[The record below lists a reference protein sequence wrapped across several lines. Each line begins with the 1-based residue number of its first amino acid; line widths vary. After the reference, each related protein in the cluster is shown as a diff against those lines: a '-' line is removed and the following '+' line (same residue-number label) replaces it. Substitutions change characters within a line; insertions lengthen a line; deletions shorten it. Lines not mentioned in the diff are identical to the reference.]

1 MSCTAPTDTVF
12 VSILGT
18 NPSYINACTAGNIT
32 SNSDAVNAMT
42 HCCGSA
48 PVTVLMDGCYSYC
61 NVTSSTDQQ
70 NWEKCFGAST
80 GTNGVDFGCTLD
92 DLSGF
97 AVPGSGTIYPSSTE
111 SSAAAASSTVAAV
124 TTTASSGTFTTT
136 ATGSAASHSLASP
149 SAASHSSTSASGTAK
164 ASTSD
169 KASASATSSGATA
182 SASANAGQPT
192 VKQLSKGAVAILALA
207 FVGLLA

>member
-1 MSCTAPTDTVF
+1 MSCPAPADTVYP
-12 VSILGT
+12 VALLGT
-18 NPSYINACTAGNIT
+18 NPSYINACTAANIT

-48 PVTVLMDGCYSYC
+48 SVTVLMDGCYSYC

-70 NWEKCFGAST
+70 NWEKCFGASI
-80 GTNGVDFGCTLD
+80 NDVDFGCTLD

-97 AVPGSGTIYPSSTE
+97 EIPGSGTIYPSSTE

-136 ATGSAASHSLASP
+136 ATGSAASHS
-149 SAASHSSTSASGTAK
+149 STSASGTSK
-164 ASTSD
+164 ASTSSNT
-169 KASASATSSGATA
+169 SASVTSSGATA
-182 SASANAGQPT
+182 SATANAGQPT
-192 VKQLSKGAVAILALA
+192 VGQLSKGAVAILALA
-207 FVGLLA
+207 FVGLLG

>member
-1 MSCTAPTDTVF
+1 MSCTAPDDTLFPVAL
-12 VSILGT
+12 LGT

-48 PVTVLMDGCYSYC
+48 SVTVLMDGCYSYC
-61 NVTSSTDQQ
+61 NITSSADQQ

-80 GTNGVDFGCTLD
+80 GTNDVDFGCTLD
-92 DLSGF
+92 DLSGS
-97 AVPGSGTIYPSSTE
+97 AIPGSGTIYPSSTE
-111 SSAAAASSTVAAV
+111 SSAAASSSTVAAV
-124 TTTASSGTFTTT
+124 TTTATSGQV
-136 ATGSAASHSLASP
+136 TGSAASHA
-149 SAASHSSTSASGTAK
+149 STSASTSGRTSTS
-164 ASTSD
+164 ASTSA
-169 KASASATSSGATA
+169 KTSTSATSSGATA
-182 SASANAGQPT
+182 SATANAGQPT